1 MLTSAGR
8 AFVIDRLTNAPDIAA
23 LRRVWDSL
31 GDQTRR
37 DKEIEAHKDAL
48 KAQMMETTHGA

>member
-1 MLTSAGR
+1 MLTPAGR
-8 AFVIDRLTNAPDIAA
+8 AFVMDRLTNAPDIAA

-48 KAQMMETTHGA
+48 KAQMETTQ